1 MCFVNGNVDYDDDEE
16 EDDFDYDYEEDY
28 MRMRETSARHSW
40 RGTRYCG
47 RAKGWPWTVIH
58 PACQSCWGK
67 DNDFKN

>member
-28 MRMRETSARHSW
+28 EDEGDKCAPQLGGNPILWAGQGVALDCHT
-40 RGTRYCG
+40 
-47 RAKGWPWTVIH
+47 